1 MLYLLIENRLFLEV
15 FMRVTKLEVSLKEFQ
30 NNVDKIKEYV
40 SGKEIMPVIK
50 ANGYGTY
57 IHTRIDLLK
66 QFKIIAV
73 ALVEEG
79 VDLRKRGYDGDIF
92 VLNQPSIHELDDIVN
107 NNLTIGLSDLSFLH
121 HCIDKKYDFKIHLEI
136 ETGMNRTGIFIDDLD
151 SFIDVLL
158 TSSLKIEGIYSHFS
172 SADFDDS
179 YTSMQINLFKQ
190 ALDLCENRGLSFEYV
205 HISASNG
212 LLRYPL
218 PFTNLVRPGLLLY
231 GFEPYPGSSS
241 LIPVHPICRL
251 VSEVTFLKRVPEGT
265 KIGYSQNYTC
275 DIDTSVATVPIGY
288 GDGFRR
294 SLSNRGVVYING
306 RKAPIIGNVCMDSIM
321 VDVTGIR
328 VNVGDKVIIF
338 DDQRIALDEIAMDCD
353 TFNYEILCTIG
364 DRVPRVFIEDKE

>member
-1 MLYLLIENRLFLEV
+1 
-15 FMRVTKLEVSLKEFQ
+15 MRTTKLEVNLKEFQ
-30 NNVDKIKEYV
+30 KNVDKIREYV

-57 IHTRIDLLK
+57 IHTRMDILE
-66 QFKIIAV
+66 QFKIVAV

-79 VDLRKRGYDGDIF
+79 VDLRNRGYKGDIF
-92 VLNQPSIHELDDIVN
+92 VLNQPSIHDLEDISKYQ
-107 NNLTIGLSDLSFLH
+107 LTIGLSDLTFLRT
-121 HCIDKKYDFKIHLEI
+121 CVEKKCDFKVHLEI
-136 ETGMNRTGIFIDDLD
+136 ETGMNRTGIFLDDLD

-158 TSSLKIEGIYSHFS
+158 NSSLKVEGIYSHFS
-172 SADFDDS
+172 SADFDDT
-179 YTSMQINLFKQ
+179 YTSMQIDTFKK
-190 ALDLCENRGLSFEYV
+190 ALDLCEKRGLAFEYV

-218 PFTNLVRPGLLLY
+218 PFTNLVRPGLILY
-231 GFEPYPGSSS
+231 GYEPYKDSSA
-241 LIPVHPICRL
+241 LLPVRPICRL
-251 VSEVTFLKRVPEGT
+251 VSEVTFLKTVKEGS

-288 GDGFRR
+288 GDGLRR

-328 VNVGDKVIIF
+328 VNVGDEVVIF
-338 DDQRIALDEIAMDCD
+338 DDHRITLDEIAEACS
-353 TFNYEILCTIG
+353 TINYEILCTIG